1 MSKSNQSGLF
11 FCGPVTYEICLR
23 GHLQDRWKE
32 SFEFMSLTRKNDG
45 TSLLT
50 GKLPDQSALHSVLMR
65 IRDMNIELISVR
77 QVKDE

>member
-1 MSKSNQSGLF
+1 MRNSNESGLF
-11 FCGPVTYEICLR
+11 FSEPITYEIRLR
-23 GHLQDRWKE
+23 GHLQDRWTE

-50 GKLPDQSALHSVLMR
+50 GKLPDQSALHSVLLR

-77 QVKDE
+77 QVEDD